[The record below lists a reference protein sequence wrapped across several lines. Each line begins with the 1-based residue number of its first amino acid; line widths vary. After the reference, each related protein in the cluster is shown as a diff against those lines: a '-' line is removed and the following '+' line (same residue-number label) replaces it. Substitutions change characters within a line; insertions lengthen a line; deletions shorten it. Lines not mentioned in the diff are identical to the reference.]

1 MREILVSGTSG
12 VGKSI
17 YADALER
24 STARANLSIAVS
36 DHELFTSH
44 KDYSKT
50 LEKIRNRH
58 REQGVDISVLVV
70 NDRGSNLRVDFG
82 GSVPF
87 FMSDILFPR

>member
-17 YADALER
+17 YVEALER

-44 KDYSKT
+44 RNYST
-50 LEKIRNRH
+50 MLEKVRR
-58 REQGVDISVLVV
+58 RLGQGVDISVLVV

>member
-1 MREILVSGTSG
+1 MREILVCGASG

-17 YADALER
+17 YVEALER
-24 STARANLSIAVS
+24 STARASLSIAVS

-44 KDYSKT
+44 KDYSNT
-50 LEKIRNRH
+50 IEKVRNRH